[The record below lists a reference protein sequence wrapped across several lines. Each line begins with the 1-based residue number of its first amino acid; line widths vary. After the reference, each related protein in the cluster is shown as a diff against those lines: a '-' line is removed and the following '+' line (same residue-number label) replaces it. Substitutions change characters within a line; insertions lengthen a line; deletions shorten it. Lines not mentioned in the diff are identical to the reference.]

1 MVKKSKRKLGY
12 FKECRIISMTNPD
25 CEVCGN
31 EVEEVY
37 PDEKHILCDQ
47 CGENHANEGFKL

>member
-1 MVKKSKRKLGY
+1 MQRSWKGITLGEEREKK
-12 FKECRIISMTNPD
+12 KEMSNPL

-37 PDEKHILCDQ
+37 PDEKHTLCDT
-47 CGENHANEGFKL
+47 CGDNHVYEGFAL